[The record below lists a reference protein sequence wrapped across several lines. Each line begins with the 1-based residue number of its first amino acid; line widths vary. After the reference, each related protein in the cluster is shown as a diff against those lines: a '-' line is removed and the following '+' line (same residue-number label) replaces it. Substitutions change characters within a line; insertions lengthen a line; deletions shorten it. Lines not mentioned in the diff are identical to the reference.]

1 MAITTLMGNKIACRR
16 NRGGASVVGIVPI
29 AGIANVTF
37 TENAVSAITFQ
48 SGVSFANY
56 QSVIDKISVTFSGNE
71 VAAKL
76 RLGTMSKESSAVY
89 NELLDAC
96 ACGVAML
103 VKQNNGAVALLGVTE
118 EDGLTRPLMTIEG
131 DGNSGE
137 APTDENY
144 LDVTIKT
151 TQPTAIAYLADEL
164 AKNLDSLFTAK

>member
-29 AGIANVTF
+29 AGIASVTF
-37 TENAVSAITFQ
+37 TDNAASTITFQ
-48 SGVSFANY
+48 SGVCFADY
-56 QSVIDKISVTFSGNE
+56 QSVVDKISLTFSGNE

-76 RLGTMSKESSAVY
+76 RLGTMSKETSAVY

-96 ACGVAML
+96 ACGVAMV

-118 EDGLTRPLMTIEG
+118 EDGLTRPLMTIES
-131 DGNSGE
+131 DGNIGE

-151 TQPTAIAYLADEL
+151 TQPTAIAYLSDEL
-164 AKNLDSLFTAK
+164 ASNLESLFKSK